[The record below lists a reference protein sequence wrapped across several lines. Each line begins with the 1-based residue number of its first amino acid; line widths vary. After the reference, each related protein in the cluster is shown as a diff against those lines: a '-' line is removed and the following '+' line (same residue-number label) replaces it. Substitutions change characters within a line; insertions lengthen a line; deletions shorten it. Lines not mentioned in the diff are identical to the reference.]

1 MTLARDLIDAA
12 LATDLSQNELRIF
25 LALFRQTLC
34 YGKASDPLTL
44 RRLIDLTHIRKDRL
58 IPALNR
64 LLERGIFNQTPH
76 RKHEHRYSIAAHWL
90 ENAQGIYAP
99 SLHKTDT
106 TFRET
111 EALSVEQNHTINNLN
126 IINQTSTTKAQSD
139 SKTQALPYPP
149 SFNAAQRQNAARIVD
164 SLPPEQARDCLLLLS
179 KQLKTKT
186 IQSPLGYLHYLA
198 KSARQQALDT
208 SQLTPDDAP
217 DLKAAQLNKQRMQYL
232 QAEIRGLDALFK
244 QAGTPLDKASVLRR
258 EAWVREYQQLLLTQ
272 KVASTL

>member
-12 LATDLSQNELRIF
+12 LAADLSQNELRIF

-111 EALSVEQNHTINNLN
+111 EALSVEQNHTLNNLN
-126 IINQTSTTKAQSD
+126 IINQTSTTKAQSAV
-139 SKTQALPYPP
+139 KTESLPYPP

-164 SLPPEQARDCLLLLS
+164 GLPPEQARDCLLLLS

-186 IQSPLGYLHYLA
+186 IHSPLGYLHYLA
-198 KSARQQALDT
+198 KSARQNALET
-208 SQLTPDDAP
+208 SSLTPDDAP
-217 DLKAAQLNKQRMQYL
+217 DLKAQQRNKQRMQYL

-244 QAGTPLDKASVLRR
+244 QAGTPLDKASTLRR
-258 EAWVREYQQLLLTQ
+258 EAWVREYQQLLSAQ
-272 KVASTL
+272 SI